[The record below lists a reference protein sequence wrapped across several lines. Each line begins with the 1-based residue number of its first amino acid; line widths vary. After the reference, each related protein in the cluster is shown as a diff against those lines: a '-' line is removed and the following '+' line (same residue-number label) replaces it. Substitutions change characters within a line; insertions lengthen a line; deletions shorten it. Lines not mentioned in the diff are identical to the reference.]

1 MAEDY
6 NKAIKDYKGH
16 AEKATQYIRET
27 CGLIIAS
34 SFSMIIFML
43 SFIEQRTNILNF
55 GIIALTISIISLFE
69 LFMSARTQLPDIKK
83 ESDPNENI
91 YPFMSWVY
99 RKALRDNILNHFG
112 VIFFLTGLI
121 LIFISFNLELLGY
134 GIFGYIVFIIYQR
147 LKYNIKSYIR
157 IKKEKAIYLKR
168 YDFTNI
174 TLSYFKKYTTAIILV
189 MIFIFLLI
197 FIPLFEI
204 FVI

>member
-6 NKAIKDYKGH
+6 NKIIKDYRRYE
-16 AEKATQYIRET
+16 EKSTQYIRET
-27 CGLIIAS
+27 SGLIIAS

-55 GIIALTISIISLFE
+55 GIIALTISIISLLE
-69 LFMSARTQLPDIKK
+69 LFMKGKAQIPDIKK
-83 ESDPNENI
+83 ESDLNDNI
-91 YPFMSWVY
+91 YPFMSWFY
-99 RKALRDNILNHFG
+99 RKSLIKNILNYYG
-112 VIFFLTGLI
+112 VTFFLTGLI
-121 LIFISFNLELLGY
+121 LIFISFNLVLLAY

-157 IKKEKAIYLKR
+157 IKKEKEIYRGK
-168 YDFTNI
+168 YDITNI
-174 TLSYFKKYTTAIILV
+174 ALSYYKKYITAIILL